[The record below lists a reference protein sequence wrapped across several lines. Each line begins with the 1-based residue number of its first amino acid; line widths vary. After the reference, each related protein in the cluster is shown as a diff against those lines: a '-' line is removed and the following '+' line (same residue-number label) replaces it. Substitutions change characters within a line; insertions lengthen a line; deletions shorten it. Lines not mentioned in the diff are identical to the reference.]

1 MKAPKKTLLATSL
14 LALPALAS
22 ALGLGGITVRSGL
35 NQPLDAEISVSVNS
49 PAERDTLSVQ
59 LATAEDWSRVGID
72 SSRTPTDLKFAVE
85 KNARGEPVIRVTSQ
99 QIIREPYLQMLIE
112 VNWAKGRLL
121 REYALLLDPP
131 VMASA
136 LGSSATSSPA
146 KETVSVP
153 AMAETMPA
161 SKPVVDAKP
170 AAEIKPAVQAKPAPK
185 PEMADMPAAAPTKAA
200 ADSYGPTKGGDTLWL
215 IANANR
221 PSSNTNL
228 DRMMVTILRM
238 NPDAFQNGNINSLKK
253 GQILR
258 LPSASETDKISLA
271 EAKRVISEQNT
282 LWRGYQTRSAE
293 SATQVAD
300 PGASAAL
307 RPTVAESA
315 SQPRLELVPPKP
327 NAGDSQALSTARADL
342 ARLQEEVNSKKSE
355 ATDLKARVGQLETL
369 QGDQKRMIELK
380 DSEIASLNKAL
391 AEMRSKAAT
400 EAAAA
405 EAAAAAA
412 VKAPVAA
419 AVEAPLTTPEVSP
432 PAPISTENVDPVAA
446 TTETNEDTK
455 EDIWGAEPGASDPAT
470 PTEAADPTLATTAD
484 PTTGM
489 PDTAPPVDGTTITP
503 VADEPAVV
511 SEPVVEP
518 VAEPVDVAPVADAV
532 VEEKPWYMNPF
543 VLGGAGLGI
552 AGLLGFALTRK
563 KAPAPIKSSGMSL
576 SDNFGI
582 PSMGVEPVIGGF
594 ADTAGDE
601 DEARIRSAINA
612 NPQDLWSHLDLL
624 RLYFS
629 RRDAEKFESAA
640 SAMYGFVVDTESAQ
654 WAEARA
660 MGEQLVPHSA
670 LFQALPDFGSMD
682 SAGDMAFDPAGFEPT
697 VVQAPIPAPPSYQ
710 TAVDEPLGALDL
722 ASFDEPAMSS
732 IKTSTPIIPAE
743 DNAFNFDLDL
753 DAPIPVSAPIEVAQ
767 PVSDSKND
775 FNFDFNFDAPSKVD
789 VAPQLPPATALGDI
803 NIDDVMPVAL
813 DSGTLDI
820 SADDLMIGE
829 DAVGTK
835 LDLARAYLDMGDPD
849 GARSMLEEVLSEG
862 SDLQRNEAKDLL
874 GRMA

>member
-59 LATAEDWSRVGID
+59 LAGAEDWSRVGID
-72 SSRTPTDLKFAVE
+72 SSRTPSDLKFAIE
-85 KNARGEPVIRVTSQ
+85 KNSRGEPVIRVTSQ

-121 REYALLLDPP
+121 REYSLLLDPP

-136 LGSSATSSPA
+136 LGSSTGSSATSSPA
-146 KETVSVP
+146 KETISLP
-153 AMAETMPA
+153 AATETMPA
-161 SKPVVDAKP
+161 SKPVVETKP
-170 AAEIKPAVQAKPAPK
+170 AAEMKPAVEAKPTPRA
-185 PEMADMPAAAPTKAA
+185 EMADAPAPMPAKVA

-221 PSSNTNL
+221 PSANTNL
-228 DRMMVTILRM
+228 DRMMVAILRM

-271 EAKRVISEQNT
+271 EAKRVITEQNT
-282 LWRGYQTRSAE
+282 LWRGYQTRSAQN
-293 SATQVAD
+293 ATQVAD

-307 RPTVAESA
+307 RPTPAESS

-327 NAGDSQALSTARADL
+327 NAGDSQALSTAKADL
-342 ARLQEEVNSKKSE
+342 ARLQEEVNSKQAESS
-355 ATDLKARVGQLETL
+355 DLKARVGQLETL
-369 QGDQKRMIELK
+369 QVDQKRMIELK
-380 DSEIASLNKAL
+380 DSEIASLNKTL
-391 AEMRSKAAT
+391 AELRAKAN
-400 EAAAA
+400 AAP
-405 EAAAAAA
+405 A
-412 VKAPVAA
+412 VVEAPVA
-419 AVEAPLTTPEVSP
+419 VETPVVTPAP
-432 PAPISTENVDPVAA
+432 PISTESVDPIVD
-446 TTETNEDTK
+446 TTETKTDTK
-455 EDIWGAEPGASDPAT
+455 EDIWGADPSAT
-470 PTEAADPTLATTAD
+470 PTERPDPAAVVATDPVAD
-484 PTTGM
+484 PTTGLV
-489 PDTAPPVDGTTITP
+489 DTAPPVGDTTVTP
-503 VADEPAVV
+503 IVDEPAVV
-511 SEPVVEP
+511 SEPVIEPAAVDEP
-518 VAEPVDVAPVADAV
+518 VVEPVADAV
-532 VEEKPWYMNPF
+532 VEASPWYMNPF
-543 VLGGAGLGI
+543 VLGGAGLGV

-563 KAPAPIKSSGMSL
+563 KAPAPIKASGMSL

-582 PSMGVEPVIGGF
+582 PSMSAGPAIGAF
-594 ADTAGDE
+594 ADIAGDE
-601 DEARIRSAINA
+601 DEARIRAAINA

-629 RRDAEKFESAA
+629 RRDADKFESAA
-640 SAMYGFVVDTESAQ
+640 SSMYGFVVDPESAQ

-660 MGEQLVPHSA
+660 MGEQLVPQSA
-670 LFQALPDFGSMD
+670 LFQALPDFGTMD
-682 SAGDMAFDPAGFEPT
+682 GAGDMAFDSAGFEPT
-697 VVQAPIPAPPSYQ
+697 IVQAPVPPPSYQ
-710 TAVDEPLGALDL
+710 TAIDEPLGELDL

-732 IKTSTPIIPAE
+732 IKTHVPATPA
-743 DNAFNFDLDL
+743 DDSAFNFDLDL
-753 DAPIPVSAPIEVAQ
+753 DAPAPGAIAAVVPAVAEA
-767 PVSDSKND
+767 KND
-775 FNFDFNFDAPSKVD
+775 FNFDFNFDAPTKPD
-789 VAPQLPPATALGDI
+789 VAPQLPPSQALGDI

-813 DSGTLDI
+813 DSGALDI
-820 SADDLMIGE
+820 NADDLLIGE

>member
-59 LATAEDWSRVGID
+59 LAGAEDWSRVGID
-72 SSRTPTDLKFAVE
+72 ASRTPGDLKFAIE

-121 REYALLLDPP
+121 REYSLLLDPP

-146 KETVSVP
+146 KETISDP
-153 AMAETMPA
+153 AATETMPA
-161 SKPVVDAKP
+161 SKPAVETKP
-170 AAEIKPAVQAKPAPK
+170 AAEAKPAFVAK
-185 PEMADMPAAAPTKAA
+185 PPRAESNEMADLPRPAPTKAA

-221 PSSNTNL
+221 PNSNTNL
-228 DRMMVTILRM
+228 DRMMVAILRM

-282 LWRGYQTRSAE
+282 LWRGYQTRSAQ
-293 SATQVAD
+293 SAAQIAD

-307 RPTVAESA
+307 RPTVAESS
-315 SQPRLELVPPKP
+315 SQPRLELVPSKP
-327 NAGDSQALSTARADL
+327 NAGDSQALSTAKADL
-342 ARLQEEVNSKKSE
+342 ARLQEEVNSKQAES
-355 ATDLKARVGQLETL
+355 TDLKARVGQLETL

-380 DSEIASLNKAL
+380 DSEIASLNKTL
-391 AEMRSKAAT
+391 AELRAKAD
-400 EAAAA
+400 AAL
-405 EAAAAAA
+405 
-412 VKAPVAA
+412 VVAPT
-419 AVEAPLTTPEVSP
+419 VEAPAVVETPAAT
-432 PAPISTENVDPVAA
+432 PAPPISTESVDPIAE
-446 TTETNEDTK
+446 TTDPKDDAK
-455 EDIWGAEPGASDPAT
+455 EDIWGADPSNPDAPTEAVDPAVIAATDPVADPAT
-470 PTEAADPTLATTAD
+470 GLVDS
-484 PTTGM
+484 
-489 PDTAPPVDGTTITP
+489 APPADGTTVTP
-503 VADEPAVV
+503 IADEPAVV
-511 SEPVVEP
+511 IEPVTTEPVAAEP
-518 VAEPVDVAPVADAV
+518 VAEPAVDAV
-532 VEEKPWYMNPF
+532 AEASPWYMNPF
-543 VLGGAGLGI
+543 VLAGAGLGV

-563 KAPAPIKSSGMSL
+563 KAPAPIKASGMSL

-582 PSMGVEPVIGGF
+582 PSMNAGPALGAF
-594 ADTAGDE
+594 ADTSGDE
-601 DEARIRSAINA
+601 DEARIRAAINA
-612 NPQDLWSHLDLL
+612 NPQDLWSNLDLL

-640 SAMYGFVVDTESAQ
+640 SSMYGFVVDPESAQ

-670 LFQALPDFGSMD
+670 LFQALPDFGTMD
-682 SAGDMAFDPAGFEPT
+682 SAGDMAFDSAGFEPT
-697 VVQAPIPAPPSYQ
+697 IVQAPVPPPSYQ
-710 TAVDEPLGALDL
+710 TAVDEPLNELDL
-722 ASFDEPAMSS
+722 AAFDEPAMSS
-732 IKTSTPIIPAE
+732 IKTRVPATPA
-743 DNAFNFDLDL
+743 DDSAFNFDLDL
-753 DAPIPVSAPIEVAQ
+753 DAPVPGAVAAKV
-767 PVSDSKND
+767 PAVEEAKND
-775 FNFDFNFDAPSKVD
+775 FNFDFNFDAPTKPD
-789 VAPQLPPATALGDI
+789 VAPQLAPSQSLGNI

-813 DSGTLDI
+813 DSGALDI
-820 SADDLMIGE
+820 NADDLLIGE

>member
-72 SSRTPTDLKFAVE
+72 SSRTPSDLKFVIE
-85 KNARGEPVIRVTSQ
+85 KNARGEPVIRVTSE

-121 REYALLLDPP
+121 REYSVLLDPP

-146 KETVSVP
+146 KETISAP

-161 SKPVVDAKP
+161 SKPVVEAKPVVVAKP
-170 AAEIKPAVQAKPAPK
+170 AVDAQPSPAPRMS
-185 PEMADMPAAAPTKAA
+185 EVPAAAPASKAA

-221 PSSNTNL
+221 PSSNTSL
-228 DRMMVTILRM
+228 DRMMVAILRM

-258 LPSASETDKISLA
+258 LPSASETDKISLP

-293 SATQVAD
+293 SAIQVAD

-307 RPTVAESA
+307 RPSAIQAE
-315 SQPRLELVPPKP
+315 SQPRLELLPPKT
-327 NAGDSQALSTARADL
+327 NTGDSQALSTARADL
-342 ARLQEEVNSKKSE
+342 ARLKEDINSKQAE

-380 DSEIASLNKAL
+380 DSEIASLNKSL
-391 AEMRSKAAT
+391 AEMRLKATAAA
-400 EAAAA
+400 ESAVVAAA
-405 EAAAAAA
+405 EAAVVATVKTPVETA
-412 VKAPVAA
+412 VKAP
-419 AVEAPLTTPEVSP
+419 EASP
-432 PAPISTENVDPVAA
+432 PPPISTENVDPVAA
-446 TTETNEDTK
+446 ITEPKEDTK
-455 EDIWGAEPGASDPAT
+455 EDIWGAEPSANDPATTAASDPAL
-470 PTEAADPTLATTAD
+470 AAAIDPS
-484 PTTGM
+484 TGM
-489 PDTAPPVDGTTITP
+489 PDTAPPMDGTTVTP

-511 SEPVVEP
+511 SEP

-563 KAPAPIKSSGMSL
+563 KAPAPIKPTGMSL

-582 PSMGVEPVIGGF
+582 PSIGVEPAIGGF
-594 ADTAGDE
+594 ADNLGDE
-601 DEARIRSAINA
+601 DEARIQAAINA
-612 NPQDLWSHLDLL
+612 NPQDLWAHLDLL

-629 RRDAEKFESAA
+629 RRDSEKFESAA
-640 SAMYGFVVDTESAQ
+640 SSMFGFVVDTESAQ

-660 MGEQLVPHSA
+660 MGEQLVPQSA

-682 SAGDMAFDPAGFEPT
+682 STGDMAFDTSGFEPT
-697 VVQAPIPAPPSYQ
+697 VVQAPIPPPSYQ
-710 TAVDEPLGALDL
+710 AAKEDEPLGALDL
-722 ASFDEPAMSS
+722 AYFDEPAMSS
-732 IKTSTPIIPAE
+732 NKTSAPVVPAE
-743 DNAFNFDLDL
+743 DAAFNFDLDL
-753 DAPIPVSAPIEVAQ
+753 DAPVPSPLAAEVVPPVAEE
-767 PVSDSKND
+767 KND
-775 FNFDFNFDAPSKVD
+775 FNFDFNFDTPSKLD
-789 VAPQLPPATALGDI
+789 VAPQLPPATGLGDI

-813 DSGTLDI
+813 DSDTLDI

-829 DAVGTK
+829 DSVGTK